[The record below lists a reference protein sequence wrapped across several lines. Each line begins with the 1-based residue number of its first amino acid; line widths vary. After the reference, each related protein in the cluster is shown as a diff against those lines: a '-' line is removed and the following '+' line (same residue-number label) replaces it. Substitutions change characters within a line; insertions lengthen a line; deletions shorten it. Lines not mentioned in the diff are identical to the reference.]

1 MPVSF
6 SSNELI
12 NLAIDIEKRGIIF
25 YDIMARSTENADA
38 REVFH
43 GLMEMERE
51 HIHVFENFP
60 DKNGGDPVLKDA
72 AEYSTYLKSLI
83 DNAVFNEESAVSE
96 MATQVNSDLTA
107 LELGISMEKDSILF
121 YYKMRERLA
130 GPYRV
135 TVDRIISEEKG
146 HLNQLAGLKRILT
159 DD

>member
-1 MPVSF
+1 MPISF

-12 NLAIDIEKRGIIF
+12 NLAIDIEKRGIVF
-25 YDIMARSTENADA
+25 YDVMARSTDNAAA

-51 HIHVFENFP
+51 HIHVFENILVN
-60 DKNGGDPVLKDA
+60 NGGDPVFKND
-72 AEYSTYLKSLI
+72 AEYSAYLKSLI
-83 DNAVFNEESAVSE
+83 DNAVFNEESVISE
-96 MATQVNSDLTA
+96 MATQINSDVTA

-121 YYKMRERLA
+121 YYEMRERLT
-130 GPYRV
+130 GPSRV
-135 TVDRIISEEKG
+135 TVDRIIKEEKE